1 MAISSLSD
9 IQFNFAVV
17 GPELLHRND
26 ARTASEWSL
35 EPGRSR

>member
-26 ARTASEWSL
+26 ARTSVWL
-35 EPGRSR
+35 MFC